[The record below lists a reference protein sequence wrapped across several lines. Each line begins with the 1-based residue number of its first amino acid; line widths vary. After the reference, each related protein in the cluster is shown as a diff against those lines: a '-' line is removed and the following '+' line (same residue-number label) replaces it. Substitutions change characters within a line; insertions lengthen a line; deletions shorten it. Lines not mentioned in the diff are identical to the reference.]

1 MDPFDAD
8 ALYNEVRGNLRE
20 KIIKIMT
27 SDPEEWTD
35 VKWAR
40 QQMEQM
46 KTDVDKEIKERIK
59 LVCRMADSG

>member
-27 SDPEEWTD
+27 NDPEEWTD

-40 QQMEQM
+40 Q
-46 KTDVDKEIKERIK
+46 
-59 LVCRMADSG
+59 